1 MWLQLPPGQVRIL
14 VDGLVP
20 SFIII
25 HGMNDLDLTREMM
38 TCMSLGE
45 GDGKICPGDQEPGKC
60 SIFIKEIGYNQGTKT

>member
-25 HGMNDLDLTREMM
+25 HGVNDLDLTREMM
-38 TCMSLGE
+38 TCISLGE
-45 GDGKICPGDQEPGKC
+45 GDGKICPGD
-60 SIFIKEIGYNQGTKT
+60 